1 MMDAPKTKAGGG
13 NRPAFPYSREHSHR
27 TRDAA
32 NDQPSADVFV
42 GRTMRSLRHFAE
54 LRLQDAKP
62 ARCLVELGRAAD
74 ALSSAVWAMEYE
86 VGLCARG
93 ER

>member
-1 MMDAPKTKAGGG
+1 MDARKTKAGGG
-13 NRPAFPYSREHSHR
+13 NRPAFRYSNEQLHA
-27 TRDAA
+27 TPDAA
-32 NDQPSADVFV
+32 NDQPGADVFV
-42 GRTMRSLRHFAE
+42 GRTMRSLRRFAE

-86 VGLCARG
+86 AGLCARG